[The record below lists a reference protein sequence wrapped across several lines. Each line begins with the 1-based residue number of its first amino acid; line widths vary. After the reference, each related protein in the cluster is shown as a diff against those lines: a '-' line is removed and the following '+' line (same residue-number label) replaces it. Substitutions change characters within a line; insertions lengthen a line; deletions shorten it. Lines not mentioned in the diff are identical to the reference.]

1 MENMHEA
8 IVTHEE
14 FQKVQEILK
23 LGRKRGSHGIQEY
36 PLKGVGPMC
45 RVPSDND
52 SPDWQK
58 RRCILSM

>member
-1 MENMHEA
+1 MHEA

-36 PLKGVGPMC
+36 PLKVL
-45 RVPSDND
+45 SDVQ
-52 SPDWQK
+52 SA
-58 RRCILSM
+58 IG